1 MATPVATHA
10 TRPGDHEHLR
20 RTVRGDARDEAI
32 LETLTGMYE
41 AGELRCAE
49 GRLRISPLLD
59 TSEIRLRGPS
69 AWDYSVRFPD
79 AQLVDLIDQSRVPVS
94 EELVRVL
101 LCLLYHH
108 HDRYPWVTKERPE
121 RYRRSVAEPS
131 HHFPPDERA

>member
-1 MATPVATHA
+1 M
-10 TRPGDHEHLR
+10 
-20 RTVRGDARDEAI
+20 RGDARDEAI

-108 HDRYPWVTKERPE
+108 HERYPWVTKERPE
-121 RYRRSVAEPS
+121 RYRRGVAEPS
-131 HHFPPDERA
+131 HHFPPDERP